1 MVNYSRCMRNGII
14 KKAPVEGRFSPD
26 GSTIVP
32 YVALE
37 LYSEFEIGFRE
48 IRKETTRV
56 MLINAAANWWKKLD
70 FKPSIGDEVDIRY
83 GILYCDSEGICI
95 RVDSPESFSVIS
107 QKLTSTSKQDV
118 TEYVDAVKWFT
129 KNALNKTKND

>member
-1 MVNYSRCMRNGII
+1 MRNGII

-70 FKPSIGDEVDIRY
+70 FKPSIGDEDRHAVLAFSTAIARAFAFAW
-83 GILYCDSEGICI
+83 ILLSL
-95 RVDSPESFSVIS
+95 SV
-107 QKLTSTSKQDV
+107 
-118 TEYVDAVKWFT
+118 
-129 KNALNKTKND
+129 